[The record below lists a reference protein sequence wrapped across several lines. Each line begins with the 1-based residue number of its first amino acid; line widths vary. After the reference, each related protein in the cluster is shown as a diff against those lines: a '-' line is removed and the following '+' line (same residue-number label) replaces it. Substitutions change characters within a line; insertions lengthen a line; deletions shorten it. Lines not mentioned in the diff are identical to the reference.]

1 MALLS
6 IIWLLTSI
14 TVSIS
19 SSAIDLLCA
28 NTNAPLSIEVMTDKY
43 PAETSWNIRNTIDNT
58 VVLKGGAYSDPLTLH
73 NETHCLLSTGCLEF
87 SIFDSFGDGVCCEDY
102 QGNGYYKVFYDNYL
116 IKEGG
121 VFKHRETSVKFGGNC
136 MLDPSSFKPSTSSSE
151 SNEATCGAKCGSG
164 VGGQYL
170 VFYGMGP
177 HKSPLRECAGHCS
190 TDSDCSHDLVCF
202 QREEGMDSVPGCYT
216 VPYADL
222 NCRSSFKAMMHYIS
236 CCLTSTTFLI
246 ISLSVGHVCSIL
258 SLDCISQ
265 TQFDSY
271 SNVKFKS
278 SQKSASSSAQRKGK
292 RHGSANHG
300 FDDFSVYLILITVTF
315 ILALS
320 IVSILHIMYKF
331 YLCFREGHVMH

>member
-222 NCRSSFKAMMHYIS
+222 NY
-236 CCLTSTTFLI
+236 
-246 ISLSVGHVCSIL
+246 
-258 SLDCISQ
+258 CISQ